1 MQELIIFADFRY
13 FQMVCPVIERRLSGS
28 LLLILITTFHVT
40 GLYEVNVC
48 LQTVMSN
55 RVDPQTTLTIVYD
68 EIHCQ

>member
-13 FQMVCPVIERRLSGS
+13 FQMVCLVMERRLSGS

-48 LQTVMSN
+48 LQTVMN
-55 RVDPQTTLTIVYD
+55 GQVDLQATLTML
-68 EIHCQ
+68 